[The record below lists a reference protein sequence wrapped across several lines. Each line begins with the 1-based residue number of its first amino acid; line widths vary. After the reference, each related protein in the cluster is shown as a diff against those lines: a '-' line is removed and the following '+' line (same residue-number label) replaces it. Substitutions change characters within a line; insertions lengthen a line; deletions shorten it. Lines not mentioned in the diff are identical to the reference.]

1 MATDTQ
7 REKRRVILRAAIT
20 VFARHG
26 YHTSR
31 VADVAREAGV
41 AYGLVYHYFQSKED
55 LLETIFRRTWSRMLE
70 AVQQVEQEEATAR
83 EQLASVARI
92 VLGAWQAD
100 PDLVR
105 VLVREIARSPQLGNE
120 VDEVEHAFAALER
133 IVARGLQR
141 GELRTDV
148 DPRLAAWILYG
159 ALEEILT
166 GWVYGRLPSG
176 PDEVEEAVSTV
187 VELLFSGLAVESIAV
202 D

>member
-1 MATDTQ
+1 VATDTQ
-7 REKRRVILRAAIT
+7 REKRRLILRAAIS
-20 VFARHG
+20 VFAHHG

-70 AVQQVEQEEATAR
+70 AVQEVEQGGAPAR

-92 VLGAWQAD
+92 VLGAWEAD

-120 VDEVEHAFAALER
+120 VDEVQHAFAALER
-133 IVARGLQR
+133 IVARGQEQ
-141 GELRTDV
+141 GELRADV

-166 GWVYGRLPSG
+166 GWVFDRLPAG
-176 PDEVEEAVSTV
+176 PDDVARAEQTV
-187 VELLFSGLAVESIAV
+187 VSVLTDGLAV

>member
-1 MATDTQ
+1 VATDTQ

-70 AVQQVEQEEATAR
+70 AVQEVEQEEATAR

-133 IVARGLQR
+133 IVARGQQR
-141 GELRTDV
+141 GELRADV

-166 GWVYGRLPSG
+166 GWVFDRLPAG
-176 PDEVEEAVSTV
+176 PEDVARAEQTV
-187 VELLFSGLAVESIAV
+187 VSVLADGLAV

>member
-70 AVQQVEQEEATAR
+70 AVQEVEQEEATAR

-133 IVARGLQR
+133 IVARGQQR
-141 GELRTDV
+141 GELRADV

-166 GWVYGRLPSG
+166 GWVFDRLPAG
-176 PDEVEEAVSTV
+176 PEDVARAEQTV
-187 VELLFSGLAVESIAV
+187 VSVLADGLAV